1 MKLLIVFNN
10 MIADMETKKT
20 LSPTVTELFSK
31 DIKLKN

>member
-20 LSPTVTELFSK
+20 LRSTVTELFLK
-31 DIKLKN
+31 DIKLEN